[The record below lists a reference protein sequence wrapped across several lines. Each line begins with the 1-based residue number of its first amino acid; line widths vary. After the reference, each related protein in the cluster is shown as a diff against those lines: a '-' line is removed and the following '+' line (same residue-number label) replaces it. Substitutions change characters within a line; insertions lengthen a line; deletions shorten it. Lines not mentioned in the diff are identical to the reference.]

1 MTIGTVDS
9 SGEARVPLTVAGP
22 GPEEPR
28 RDIAALLDT
37 GFNGVLALPP
47 ALIDELDLEQNS
59 REQYMTAGGAMH
71 FTGVYESEEMS
82 RLLPT
87 TVGTEWRTCPAH
99 FREPL
104 RRKEGL
110 IVLEWLS
117 TSQCVFQM
125 PHRLALSGR
134 KSSRICSTTIILM
147 VPAKHSFSERLASGE
162 DDGNSL
168 LKH

>member
-59 REQYMTAGGAMH
+59 REQYMTASGAMH
-71 FTGVYESEEMS
+71 LTGVYEAVVVFGERRRVVDEI
-82 RLLPT
+82 
-87 TVGTEWRTCPAH
+87 VEAA
-99 FREPL
+99 EPL
-104 RRKEGL
+104 VGVGFPLGVQGRPRVPRRRSRHARSS
-110 IVLEWLS
+110 VSLES
-117 TSQCVFQM
+117 YRG
-125 PHRLALSGR
+125 HALH
-134 KSSRICSTTIILM
+134 T
-147 VPAKHSFSERLASGE
+147 
-162 DDGNSL
+162 
-168 LKH
+168 LKTGG